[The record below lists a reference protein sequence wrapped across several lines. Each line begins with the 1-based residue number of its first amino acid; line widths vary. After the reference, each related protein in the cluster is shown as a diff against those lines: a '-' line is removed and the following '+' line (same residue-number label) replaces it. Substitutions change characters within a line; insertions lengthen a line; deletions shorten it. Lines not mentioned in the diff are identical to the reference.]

1 MSLKDF
7 KIASDVVTFRGGSLE
22 LRGLSLNDFSVLMR
36 GYMAELNN
44 LFKLYEDDASRDLAI
59 TQSVKF
65 ATTIVQEA
73 PGMVA
78 QMIVLCGD
86 EDQSLLPTA
95 AKLPLPVQVECVRKI
110 IELTFE
116 EAGGAKKFLDSLVG
130 MVKVMGPS
138 GATPT
143 PD

>member
-36 GYMAELNN
+36 GYLPELNN
-44 LFKLYEDDASRDLAI
+44 LFKLYEDEATRENAI
-59 TQSVKF
+59 SQSVKF
-65 ATTIVQEA
+65 ATTLVQEA
-73 PGMVA
+73 PQMVA

-86 EDQSLLPTA
+86 EDQSLLPVA
-95 AKLPLPVQVECVRKI
+95 SRLPITVQVECIHKI

-130 MVKVMGPS
+130 MVKVMGP
-138 GATPT
+138 GMTET
-143 PD
+143 QG

>member
-36 GYMAELNN
+36 NYLPELNN
-44 LFKLYEDDASRDLAI
+44 LFQLYENEATRDNAI

-65 ATTIVQEA
+65 ASTVVQEA

-86 EDQSLLPTA
+86 EEQSLLPVA
-95 AKLPLPVQVECVRKI
+95 ARLPITVQVECVRKI

-130 MVKVMGPS
+130 MVKTMGPGTS
-138 GATPT
+138 ETPA
-143 PD
+143 

>member
-36 GYMAELNN
+36 GYLPELNN
-44 LFKLYEDDASRDLAI
+44 LFKLYEDEATRENAI
-59 TQSVKF
+59 SQSVKF
-65 ATTIVQEA
+65 ATTLVQET
-73 PGMVA
+73 PQMVA
-78 QMIVLCGD
+78 QMIVLCAD
-86 EDQSLLPTA
+86 EDQSLLSVA
-95 AKLPLPVQVECVRKI
+95 ARLPITVQVECIRKI

-130 MVKVMGPS
+130 MVKTMGP
-138 GATPT
+138 GVTET

>member
-36 GYMAELNN
+36 NYLPELNN
-44 LFKLYEDDASRDLAI
+44 LFQLYENEATRDNAI
-59 TQSVKF
+59 SQSVKF
-65 ATTIVQEA
+65 ASTVVQEA

-86 EDQSLLPTA
+86 EDTSLLPVA
-95 AKLPLPVQVECVRKI
+95 AKLPITVQVECVRKI

-130 MVKVMGPS
+130 MVKTMGP
-138 GATPT
+138 GTTDQPA
-143 PD
+143 